1 MTIKKP
7 VRTSCQNDI
16 INMQEIVR
24 QRLKS
29 AIEAKNNELAKVEI
43 DLLERLL
50 KLNKFEDISP
60 PKLTSLEIRQ
70 RREKLINEI
79 EAKIQ
84 KLSK

>member
-1 MTIKKP
+1 MTFKKP
-7 VRTSCQNDI
+7 IKISHQNDI
-16 INMQEIVR
+16 INMQKIVR

-29 AIEAKNNELAKVEI
+29 AIEAENNELAKVEI

-50 KLNKFEDISP
+50 KLNKFEDMSP
-60 PKLTSLEIRQ
+60 PKLTPQEIKQ

>member
-7 VRTSCQNDI
+7 VRTSHQNDI

>member
-7 VRTSCQNDI
+7 IKISSQNDI

-29 AIEAKNNELAKVEI
+29 AIEAGNNELAKIEI

-60 PKLTSLEIRQ
+60 PKLTPQEIKQ

>member
-1 MTIKKP
+1 
-7 VRTSCQNDI
+7 
-16 INMQEIVR
+16 MQEIVR